1 MERSLQNKVV
11 AVVGGAQGI
20 GCAIA
25 DHFLLHGAK
34 TAILLDINSIQGFKA
49 IGTLTDKHEKDKAV
63 FIKCDA
69 TTELDTISKIFET
82 YKTID
87 VLVSSAGIPN
97 SPDHRKMVD
106 VYITSVIEW
115 SMKFYE
121 HMRKDNGGSGG
132 TIITISS
139 IFGFRPVPYTPV
151 YQAAKYAVFGF
162 TKSLGHLE
170 NFQKTGVRVLGLCP
184 GLTETALTK
193 KLRDPELQKQLPGDF
208 VKFANSLPWQAAE
221 EVGKAAVEMYG
232 RADSGTMWL
241 IEGGRPIEE
250 VR

>member
-1 MERSLQNKVV
+1 MERSLKNKVV

-34 TAILLDINSIQGFKA
+34 TAILLDINSIQGLKA
-49 IGTLTDKHEKDKAV
+49 VGTLTEKHGKDKAV

-69 TTELDTISKIFET
+69 TTELDTISKTLET

-87 VLVSSAGIPN
+87 VLVLSAGIPN

-121 HMRKDNGGSGG
+121 HMRKDNGG
-132 TIITISS
+132 
-139 IFGFRPVPYTPV
+139 
-151 YQAAKYAVFGF
+151 
-162 TKSLGHLE
+162 
-170 NFQKTGVRVLGLCP
+170 
-184 GLTETALTK
+184 LTETALTK

-221 EVGKAAVEMYG
+221 DVGKAAVEVYG
-232 RADSGTMWL
+232 QAESGTMWL
-241 IEGGRPIEE
+241 IEGGQPIEE

>member
-49 IGTLTDKHEKDKAV
+49 IGTLTDKHGKDKAV

-87 VLVSSAGIPN
+87 VLVLSASTVN
-97 SPDHRKMVD
+97 TDHRKMMD
-106 VYITSVIEW
+106 VYATSVIEW

-121 HMRKDNGGSGG
+121 HMRKDNGGRGG

-139 IFGFRPVPYTPV
+139 IFGFRPVPYSPV

-170 NFQKTGVRVLGLCP
+170 NFHKTGVRVLGLCP
-184 GLTETALTK
+184 GFTETALTK
-193 KLRDPELQKQLPGDF
+193 KLRDPEMQKELSEDL
-208 VKFANSLPWQAAE
+208 VKFANSLPWQTVE
-221 EVGKAAVEMYG
+221 DVGKAAVEMYG

-241 IEGGRPIEE
+241 VEGGHPIVE